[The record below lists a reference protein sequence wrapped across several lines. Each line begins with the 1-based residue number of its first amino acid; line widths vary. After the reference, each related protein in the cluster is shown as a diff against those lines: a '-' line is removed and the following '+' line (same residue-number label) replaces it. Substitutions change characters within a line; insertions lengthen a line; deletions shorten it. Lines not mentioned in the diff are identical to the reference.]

1 MIPGPPSS
9 MKHQQQQMLS
19 GTAGWTAELPLGG
32 SALQSNPTYPSPPVS
47 SHGQLGSMEER
58 LKYSNPGWNPEIEPV
73 QYLNFGGHRVDVRDA
88 RLRLHE
94 STRMLPPRPQQYQL
108 YHPNLSG
115 PLIQHEGQ
123 VYAPALAPAPRL
135 EEYGTRAR
143 SGSSPVRLNYAGLGV
158 RYS

>member
-1 MIPGPPSS
+1 M
-9 MKHQQQQMLS
+9 
-19 GTAGWTAELPLGG
+19 
-32 SALQSNPTYPSPPVS
+32 N
-47 SHGQLGSMEER
+47 ER
-58 LKYSNPGWNPEIEPV
+58 LKYSNPGRTPEIEPV
-73 QYLNFGGHRVDVRDA
+73 QYLHFGGHRVDVRDA

-123 VYAPALAPAPRL
+123 VYAPAPAPRL
-135 EEYGTRAR
+135 EVNGTRAR
-143 SGSSPVRLNYAGLGV
+143 SGSSPVRPNYAGLGV